1 MKLTLLPSTV
11 AGGPGYQFLS
21 TTLVNDVIALDAGC
35 LGLYHSAPE
44 QARIRHV
51 FLSHT
56 HMDHLATL
64 PIFVENAYEAKADC
78 VTIHGSQAVLD
89 CLQMDLFND
98 RIWPDFVALSRGEKP
113 FLRLARFESG
123 QSIEVEG
130 VSITAVEINHVVPTV
145 AFIIADDQCTVGF
158 ISDTGPT
165 DAIWQ
170 RLNQEPN
177 LRAVFLETT
186 FPNELAWLA
195 EVSKHLT
202 PQLVAGELKKLSRPA
217 RIVIVH
223 LKARFQAQV
232 IAELKALNHASLE
245 IGQFDMPYIF

>member
-1 MKLTLLPSTV
+1 MKLTLIPSTV
-11 AGGPGYQFLS
+11 SGGPGYQFLS
-21 TTLVNDVIALDAGC
+21 TTLVNDIIAVDAGC

-56 HMDHLATL
+56 HIDHVATL

-78 VTIHGSQAVLD
+78 VTIYGSQAVLD
-89 CLQMDLFND
+89 GLQSDVFND

-123 QSIEVEG
+123 QTIEVEG
-130 VSITAVEINHVVPTV
+130 VRVTAVAIDHVVPTV
-145 AFIIADDQCTVGF
+145 AFILADDHSAIGF

-165 DAIWQ
+165 DAVWH
-170 RLNQEPN
+170 RLNREPN

-202 PQLVAGELKKLSRPA
+202 PNMVADELKKLGRPT

-223 LKARFQAQV
+223 IKARFQTQV
-232 IAELKALNHASLE
+232 IAELNALNLANLE
-245 IGQFDMPYIF
+245 IGQFDTPYLF